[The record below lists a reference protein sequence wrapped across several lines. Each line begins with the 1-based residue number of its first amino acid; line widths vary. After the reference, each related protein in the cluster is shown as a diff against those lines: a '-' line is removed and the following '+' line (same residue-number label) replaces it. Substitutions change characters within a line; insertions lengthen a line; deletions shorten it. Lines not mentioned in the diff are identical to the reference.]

1 MAACSIVRTE
11 VITNLNC
18 FSKCKCVKSTKSKT
32 PKTPIVQ
39 RSETDDDTSSSVVE
53 TSVDSDALQ
62 GIATPAIPAGDSTP
76 VAEITKA
83 MLSKVRRA
91 FRKAGKEASEAEQAK
106 FAEELI
112 AAGIA
117 ILSRSSSRIAKVLK
131 GEETLEDLKISKSRK
146 TKATRT
152 SETQARLTD

>member
-1 MAACSIVRTE
+1 M
-11 VITNLNC
+11 
-18 FSKCKCVKSTKSKT
+18 KSPKSK
-32 PKTPIVQ
+32 PAKTPSVQHSQTNDEPDPIVFQ
-39 RSETDDDTSSSVVE
+39 ASA
-53 TSVDSDALQ
+53 DSDASSEV
-62 GIATPAIPAGDSTP
+62 APPSAPAEDSTP
-76 VAEITKA
+76 VSETTKA

-91 FRKAGKEASEAEQAK
+91 FRKAGKEASEAEQTK

-112 AAGIA
+112 AAGIP